1 MQKVAL
7 ITGAAGGLGQ
17 TLAGNLSEAGWQL
30 VVVSR
35 DAGVIHHHVAWL
47 AAGCPGV
54 RWRGAHQWGQATLG
68 APAGVS
74 HATA

>member
-35 DAGVIHHHVAWL
+35 DAERLSQAYGQQHLQIVADCSTV
-47 AAGCPGV
+47 AGA
-54 RWRGAHQWGQATLG
+54 RHIMAIAKAEQ
-68 APAGVS
+68 
-74 HATA
+74 